1 MDALRNSLEGK
12 RNLEDWRFARRV
24 VGDKR
29 HNPVIHG
36 TTVPDLRDV
45 GSLGP
50 QWSFVTRLEDG
61 GKSSSPTAVK
71 WRGLYRASTAT
82 CMR

>member
-1 MDALRNSLEGK
+1 MDACATVLKGK
-12 RNLEDWRFARRV
+12 RNPENRRFPRRV

-36 TTVPDLRDV
+36 TTGPDLRDV